1 MSRCKKNPPNNVLVL
16 KFGWC
21 VHHGLRKYF
30 TFQILDINDV
40 TSFLCIGYQISAKS
54 SQPGQDGA
62 VCEGTVCH
70 PHSHLLA
77 AVRGVLG
84 ASGSCCLLHHGY
96 QEVR

>member
-1 MSRCKKNPPNNVLVL
+1 MQKNPPNNVLVL

-62 VCEGTVCH
+62 VCEGTVILTAICWLL
-70 PHSHLLA
+70 SGVYSGHLE
-77 AVRGVLG
+77 AVVYCTMGTKR
-84 ASGSCCLLHHGY
+84 
-96 QEVR
+96 